1 MQLSQQLGYL
11 SDLLL
16 LLNDDQYTHKIEY
29 LGNASTGGH
38 TRHIIELIQFAI
50 NGYSIGE
57 VNYFNRTGTLALEE
71 DRTMAQAP
79 LKKFADG
86 IRFPDKILNVLIEM
100 IDVEDEMPFTVSE
113 MSLRCQSLVTAIFE
127 TVIAQLEFLPFFNS
141 INVCK
146 PGSKN
151 ILLNIALIISLY
163 WKTPVLPKK
172 QQS

>member
-1 MQLSQQLGYL
+1 
-11 SDLLL
+11 
-16 LLNDDQYTHKIEY
+16 
-29 LGNASTGGH
+29 
-38 TRHIIELIQFAI
+38 
-50 NGYSIGE
+50 
-57 VNYFNRTGTLALEE
+57 
-71 DRTMAQAP
+71 MAQAP

-86 IRFPDKILNVLIEM
+86 IRFSDKILNVLIEM

-127 TVIAQLEFLPFFNS
+127 TVIVQLEFLPFFNS
-141 INVCK
+141 INVYK